1 MALIKTNARG
11 QSSNLGRRNLIIN
24 GAMQVSQR
32 GTDINDIANDSTYI
46 MDRFLTRD
54 YGGDGTYDYDQ
65 SANVPTATFKNSLK
79 LTCKSAST
87 NTGTYGYSIEQRI
100 EGYNIR
106 QLRLGRSNAQPITVS
121 FWVKSSVAGTYST
134 GMRTTSAQYSYVTE
148 FTLLAD
154 TWTYV
159 TYTAPALTNSLSSL
173 NEESGGAGILLDLIV
188 LGKQTGKSTST
199 LNAWQTGNYVS
210 STNQVAWMDSVNA
223 TLNVTGVQVEAGDTA
238 TPFEHRSY
246 GEELSLCQRY
256 FYTPAPA
263 NTQHRYLFPLV
274 ATGSS
279 GAFAV
284 VLFPIPLRAT
294 PTLDITISGGSYR
307 FRANLGTVN
316 GNSVSTNPALGGN
329 DSQFGVRLDWSSG
342 FSGLTADR
350 SGWLT
355 NGDGGSGYFGFD
367 AEL

>member
-1 MALIKTNARG
+1 MALIKTNTRG

-32 GTDINDIANDSTYI
+32 GTDINDIAADSTYI

-65 SANVPTATFKNSLK
+65 STDVPTATFKNSIK

-100 EGYNIR
+100 EGYNVR

-148 FTLLAD
+148 FALSAN
-154 TWTYV
+154 TWTYI
-159 TYTAPALTNSLSSL
+159 TYTAPALTTALSGL
-173 NEESGGAGILLDLIV
+173 FEDNNGAGILLDLLV
-188 LGKQTGKSTST
+188 LGKQTGKATST
-199 LNAWQTGNYVS
+199 LNAWQAGNKVS
-210 STNQVAWMDSVNA
+210 STNQVAWMDNANA
-223 TLNVTGVQVEAGDTA
+223 TVYITGVQVEAGDTA

-246 GEELSLCQRY
+246 GEELALCQRY
-256 FYTPAPA
+256 CFVMTREGSGSNQNVGIGYWASSTVAETYTK
-263 NTQHRYLFPLV
+263 FP
-274 ATGSS
+274 TTMRS
-279 GAFAV
+279 
-284 VLFPIPLRAT
+284 T
-294 PTLDITISGGSYR
+294 PTVSASPIGEFYALIPQQAWNAASGMGLNEAGSGGAKLAWTCAS
-307 FRANLGTVN
+307 N
-316 GNSVSTNPALGGN
+316 GS
-329 DSQFGVRLDWSSG
+329 FG
-342 FSGLTADR
+342 
-350 SGWLT
+350 T
-355 NGDGGSGYFGFD
+355 NGRRGTHVGMRGDNAIFKFD